1 MLFIV
6 TRASTWDT
14 VKPCDEA
21 VKQVTIVQREVRIG
35 TVQGF
40 ISVIDN
46 EPVYEYAL
54 RDFEVVEWT
63 VELNSLEE
71 LILFTVKYG
80 DCIVN
85 QNTIE
90 INDEE
95 V

>member
-1 MLFIV
+1 MQFIV

-21 VKQVTIVQREVRIG
+21 FAKTHKAIRYVNVQATDFLSMLEEQPAYKTVEHEVTITEW
-35 TVQGF
+35 
-40 ISVIDN
+40 
-46 EPVYEYAL
+46 L
-54 RDFEVVEWT
+54 VEI
-63 VELNSLEE
+63 NSLEE

-95 V
+95 GN